1 MSCVLHSSISLDY
14 SFPSRKQFDD
24 IRKGLL
30 LPRDALILQ
39 NLTLERMPQAKD
51 PVRVTQPIQ
60 KTFSSQRQDD
70 PLEALYEK
78 SKNVID
84 SYTESMQNALSSNTA
99 TATGGKKLLSTK
111 KIEDSFVEKT
121 QGYHFSPSAGK
132 TLYFSPKFTK
142 KASTTLPQS
151 TPDTKDATRRKLD
164 FSTQG
169 QSKMRKVDI
178 LQLSGKKT
186 AASGPVQIYEDSQ
199 PETEEDNLACH
210 AGHIL
215 RMAMDTTLLGSSY
228 NSSMNSSFG
237 FNDSILGSKRNI
249 HDLEGEE
256 SITRSLKREHNL
268 NTNKATKV
276 EISAED
282 LNNAIYADC

>member
-1 MSCVLHSSISLDY
+1 MLHSSISLDY
-14 SFPSRKQFDD
+14 SFPSRNQFDD

-51 PVRVTQPIQ
+51 PVRVAQPIQ
-60 KTFSSQRQDD
+60 KTFSSQRQED

-78 SKNVID
+78 SKNIID
-84 SYTESMQNALSSNTA
+84 SYTESMMQNSLSTNILT
-99 TATGGKKLLSTK
+99 TTGGKKLLPSK
-111 KIEDSFVEKT
+111 QIDEAFVEKP

-142 KASTTLPQS
+142 KTNTTLPQS
-151 TPDTKDATRRKLD
+151 TPENKDVTRRKLD
-164 FSTQG
+164 FGTQG
-169 QSKMRKVDI
+169 QSKMRKVDL
-178 LQLSGKKT
+178 LQLSSKKSAT
-186 AASGPVQIYEDSQ
+186 AVQIYEDSQ
-199 PETEEDNLACH
+199 QEPEEDYLACH

-249 HDLEGEE
+249 LDLEGEE

-282 LNNAIYADC
+282 LKNAIYAEC

>member
-51 PVRVTQPIQ
+51 PVRVAQPIQ

-84 SYTESMQNALSSNTA
+84 SYTEKLMQDSLTP
-99 TATGGKKLLSTK
+99 TATGGKKVLPTMK
-111 KIEDSFVEKT
+111 MEDSLVEKT

-142 KASTTLPQS
+142 KTNTSLPQS

-164 FSTQG
+164 FGTQG
-169 QSKMRKVDI
+169 LSKMRKVDL
-178 LQLSGKKT
+178 LQISGKK
-186 AASGPVQIYEDSQ
+186 SGPVQIYEDSQ

-237 FNDSILGSKRNI
+237 FNDSILGSKKNI
-249 HDLEGEE
+249 LDLEGEE